1 METENFEKR
10 RSSDVT
16 IDLVARNLTEM
27 RIDMRDMRKDVID
40 GMNKVAEAMNTL
52 AKIEERQSSTNRV
65 IDELK
70 SELKS
75 QEVRIDSIEKSQ
87 PEIQRV
93 INWIYSALS
102 FVAVGVGTALGKYF
116 GLF

>member
-52 AKIEERQSSTNRV
+52 AKIEERQSSTNQV
-65 IDELK
+65 INEL
-70 SELKS
+70 
-75 QEVRIDSIEKSQ
+75 QEARIDSIEKSQ